1 MKGFDFQRLQDD
13 FRGLNFNDPGVWP
26 QAPKIVAYAL
36 ALAAVVA
43 GGWFF
48 DWSDQWSS
56 LEKKQQE
63 EIKLRESWENK
74 KRQAVNLDEY
84 KRQLEEINR
93 QFDTLVR
100 QLPGKAEME
109 SLLSDINQAGV
120 GRGLQFDLFQ
130 PAKHDVRE
138 FYAAV
143 PVKISVTGS
152 YNDLGAFASDVAR
165 MPRIVTIKNMVITA
179 APAPGGKGGKDKT
192 VAYDG
197 RLKLDATA
205 ETYRYLDEEEL
216 RHKKQQADKK
226 QGEKK
231 RQGGKK

>member
-1 MKGFDFQRLQDD
+1 MKGIDFQRLQED
-13 FRGLNFNDPGVWP
+13 FQGLNFNDPGAWP
-26 QAPKIVAYAL
+26 KAPRIAAYVL
-36 ALAAVVA
+36 VLAVVVA
-43 GGWFF
+43 LGWFL
-48 DWSDQWSS
+48 DWSDQWSE
-56 LEKKQQE
+56 LERKQQE
-63 EIKLRESWENK
+63 EVKLRESWMNK

-93 QFDTLVR
+93 QFDSLVR

-109 SLLSDINQAGV
+109 SLLSDINQAGI

-130 PAKHDVRE
+130 PARDDIRD
-138 FYAAV
+138 FYVAV
-143 PVKISVTGS
+143 PVTISVTGG
-152 YNDLGAFASDVAR
+152 YNELGEFASDVAK

-179 APAPGGKGGKDKT
+179 APAHAHAGGKGGGGRA

-216 RHKKQQADKK
+216 SKQ
-226 QGEKK
+226 
-231 RQGGKK
+231 QGGKK

>member
-26 QAPKIVAYAL
+26 QAPRVVAYVLVL
-36 ALAAVVA
+36 ATVITM
-43 GGWFF
+43 GWFF
-48 DWSDQWSS
+48 GWSDQWSE
-56 LEKKQQE
+56 LERKQQE
-63 EIKLRESWENK
+63 ELKLRESWVSK

-93 QFDTLVR
+93 KFDSLVR

-130 PAKHDVRE
+130 PARDDIRE

-143 PVKISVTGS
+143 PVMISVTGS
-152 YNDLGAFASDVAR
+152 YNDLGEFASDVAK
-165 MPRIVTIKNMVITA
+165 MPRIVTIKNMVLTVVA
-179 APAPGGKGGKDKT
+179 APAQGGARGRAVT
-192 VAYDG
+192 YDG
-197 RLKLDATA
+197 RLKLDAIA

-216 RHKKQQADKK
+216 GKQQ
-226 QGEKK
+226 
-231 RQGGKK
+231 GGRR

>member
-1 MKGFDFQRLQDD
+1 MKGIDFQRLQDD
-13 FRGLNFNDPGVWP
+13 FRGLNLNDPGGWP
-26 QAPKIVAYAL
+26 KAPRIAAYVL
-36 ALAAVVA
+36 ILVAVVA
-43 GGWFF
+43 AGWFL
-48 DWSDQWSS
+48 DWSDQWSE
-56 LEKKQQE
+56 LEQKQQE
-63 EIKLRESWENK
+63 ESKLRDSWVNK

-93 QFDTLVR
+93 QFDSLVR

-130 PAKHDVRE
+130 PAKDDIRE

-143 PVKISVTGS
+143 PVTISVTGS
-152 YNDLGAFASDVAR
+152 YNDLGEFASDVAK
-165 MPRIVTIKNMVITA
+165 MPRIVTIKNMVLTA
-179 APAPGGKGGKDKT
+179 APAHSNRGREKAS

-216 RHKKQQADKK
+216 N
-226 QGEKK
+226 
-231 RQGGKK
+231 RQRGGKK

>member
-1 MKGFDFQRLQDD
+1 MKGIDFQRLQDD

-26 QAPKIVAYAL
+26 QAPRIAAFVL
-36 ALAAVVA
+36 ILAAVVT
-43 GGWFF
+43 GGWLF
-48 DWSDQWSS
+48 DWSDQWSE
-56 LEKKQQE
+56 LERKQQE
-63 EIKLRESWENK
+63 ELQLRESWVTK

-100 QLPGKAEME
+100 QLPGKAEMD
-109 SLLSDINQAGV
+109 SLLSDINQAGI

-130 PAKHDVRE
+130 PNKDDIRE

-143 PVKISVTGS
+143 PVTISVTGS
-152 YNDLGAFASDVAR
+152 YNDLGEFASDVAK
-165 MPRIVTIKNMVITA
+165 MPRIVTIKNMVLTA
-179 APAPGGKGGKDKT
+179 AQGGSRGREKT

-205 ETYRYLDEEEL
+205 ETYRYLDEEEV
-216 RHKKQQADKK
+216 KSKQQ
-226 QGEKK
+226 
-231 RQGGKK
+231 RGGK

>member
-1 MKGFDFQRLQDD
+1 MKGIDFQRLQSD
-13 FRGLNFNDPGVWP
+13 FQGLNFNDPGAWP
-26 QAPKIVAYAL
+26 KAPRIAAYVL
-36 ALAAVVA
+36 ILIGVVVA
-43 GGWFF
+43 GWLL
-48 DWSDQWSS
+48 DWSDQWSE
-56 LEKKQQE
+56 LEQKQRE
-63 EIKLRESWENK
+63 ELDLRESWVNK

-130 PAKHDVRE
+130 PTRDNVME

-143 PVKISVTGS
+143 PVTISVTGS
-152 YNDLGAFASDVAR
+152 YNDLGEFASDVAK
-165 MPRIVTIKNMVITA
+165 MPRIVTIKNMVLTA
-179 APAPGGKGGKDKT
+179 ASGSKGKDKT

-216 RHKKQQADKK
+216 SKQQ
-226 QGEKK
+226 
-231 RQGGKK
+231 GGTK

>member
-1 MKGFDFQRLQDD
+1 MKGIDFRRLQDD
-13 FRGLNFNDPGVWP
+13 FQGLNFNDPGVWP
-26 QAPKIVAYAL
+26 QAPRIVAFVL
-36 ALAAVVA
+36 ILAAVVVL
-43 GGWFF
+43 GWLF
-48 DWSDQWSS
+48 DWSDQWSE
-56 LEKKQQE
+56 LEHKQHE
-63 EIKLRESWENK
+63 ELKLRENWVNK

-93 QFDTLVR
+93 QFDSLVR
-100 QLPGKAEME
+100 QLPGRAEME

-130 PAKHDVRE
+130 PARDDIRE

-143 PVKISVTGS
+143 PVTISVTGS
-152 YNDLGAFASDVAR
+152 YNDLGEFASDVAR
-165 MPRIVTIKNMVITA
+165 MPRIVTIKNMVLTA
-179 APAPGGKGGKDKT
+179 APAQGNRGSRDKA

-216 RHKKQQADKK
+216 SKQRGDKK
-226 QGEKK
+226 
-231 RQGGKK
+231 

>member
-1 MKGFDFQRLQDD
+1 MKGIDFQRLQED
-13 FRGLNFNDPGVWP
+13 FQGLNFNDPGAWP
-26 QAPKIVAYAL
+26 QAPKIAAYIL
-36 ALAAVVA
+36 ALAVA
-43 GGWFF
+43 LTMGWFL
-48 DWSDQWSS
+48 DWSDQWSQ
-56 LEKKQQE
+56 LEQKQQE
-63 EIKLRESWENK
+63 EQRLRESWLDK

-84 KRQLEEINR
+84 KRQLEVINR
-93 QFDTLVR
+93 QFESLVQ

-130 PAKHDVRE
+130 PAKDDIRE

-143 PVKISVTGS
+143 PVSISVSGS
-152 YNDLGAFASDVAR
+152 YNDLGEFASDVAK

-179 APAPGGKGGKDKT
+179 APAQTSGRNRDSRANA

-205 ETYRYLDEEEL
+205 ETYRYLDEEETN
-216 RHKKQQADKK
+216 RQQG
-226 QGEKK
+226 GEK
-231 RQGGKK
+231 

>member
-13 FRGLNFNDPGVWP
+13 FRGLNFNDPGLWP
-26 QAPKIVAYAL
+26 QAPKIAACVL
-36 ALAAVVA
+36 ALVVVIAA
-43 GGWFF
+43 GWWF
-48 DWSDQWSS
+48 DWSDQWSE
-56 LEKKQQE
+56 LERKQRE
-63 EIKLRESWENK
+63 ELQLRENWVNK

-84 KRQLEEINR
+84 KRQLDEINR

-130 PAKHDVRE
+130 PARDDVRE

-152 YNDLGAFASDVAR
+152 YNDLGEFASDVAR
-165 MPRIVTIKNMVITA
+165 MPRIVTIKNMVLTA
-179 APAPGGKGGKDKT
+179 APSPGNKAKT

-216 RHKKQQADKK
+216 KQKKQ
-226 QGEKK
+226 
-231 RQGGKK
+231 QGGKK

>member
-1 MKGFDFQRLQDD
+1 MKGIDFQRLQDD

-26 QAPKIVAYAL
+26 KAPKIAAFAL
-36 ALAAVVA
+36 ILVAVVA
-43 GGWFF
+43 SGWFF
-48 DWSDQWSS
+48 DWSDQWSE
-56 LEKKQQE
+56 LEQKQQE
-63 EIKLRESWENK
+63 ELKLRESWVNK
-74 KRQAVNLDEY
+74 KRQAINLDEY

-93 QFDTLVR
+93 QFDSLVR

-130 PAKHDVRE
+130 PAKDDIRE

-143 PVKISVTGS
+143 PVTISVTGS
-152 YNDLGAFASDVAR
+152 YNDLGEFASDVAK
-165 MPRIVTIKNMVITA
+165 MPRIVTIKNMVLTA
-179 APAPGGKGGKDKT
+179 APAHGSNRGREKTT

-216 RHKKQQADKK
+216 NRQRGDKK
-226 QGEKK
+226 
-231 RQGGKK
+231 

>member
-1 MKGFDFQRLQDD
+1 MPNFNFQRLQDD

-26 QAPKIVAYAL
+26 LAPKIAACVLIFIGTVA
-36 ALAAVVA
+36 A
-43 GGWFF
+43 GWML
-48 DWSDQWSS
+48 DWSDQWDS
-56 LEKKQQE
+56 LEQKQNE
-63 EIKLRESWENK
+63 ETSLRENWINK

-84 KRQLEEINR
+84 KRQLDEIGHQLN
-93 QFDTLVR
+93 TLVR

-130 PAKHDVRE
+130 PNRHDIRE

-143 PVKISVTGS
+143 PVTISVTGS
-152 YNDLGAFASDVAR
+152 YNDIGEFASDVAR
-165 MPRIVTIKNMVITA
+165 MPRIVTIKNLALSVPTSSQNKKSASGM
-179 APAPGGKGGKDKT
+179 
-192 VAYDG
+192 YEG

-216 RHKKQQADKK
+216 GKQKGDKK
-226 QGEKK
+226 
-231 RQGGKK
+231 

>member
-1 MKGFDFQRLQDD
+1 MKGIDFQRLQND
-13 FRGLNFNDPGVWP
+13 FQGLNFNDPGSWP
-26 QAPKIVAYAL
+26 QAPRIVAYVL
-36 ALAAVVA
+36 ILAAVVVA
-43 GGWFF
+43 GWLL
-48 DWSDQWSS
+48 DWSGQWSE
-56 LEKKQQE
+56 LEQKQQE
-63 EIKLRESWENK
+63 ESNLRESWVGK

-130 PAKHDVRE
+130 PARDNVME

-143 PVKISVTGS
+143 PVTISVTGS
-152 YNDLGAFASDVAR
+152 YNDLGEFASDVAK
-165 MPRIVTIKNMVITA
+165 MPRIVTIKNMVLTA
-179 APAPGGKGGKDKT
+179 ASAQAGSKGKDKP

-216 RHKKQQADKK
+216 NKQQGVKK
-226 QGEKK
+226 
-231 RQGGKK
+231 

>member
-1 MKGFDFQRLQDD
+1 MKGINFQRLQDD

-26 QAPKIVAYAL
+26 KAPRVAAYVVILAVLVAL
-36 ALAAVVA
+36 
-43 GGWFF
+43 GWFL
-48 DWSDQWSS
+48 DWSDQWS
-56 LEKKQQE
+56 EFEQKQQE
-63 EIKLRESWENK
+63 ELKLRESWVNK

-93 QFDTLVR
+93 QFDSLVR
-100 QLPGKAEME
+100 QLPGRAEME
-109 SLLSDINQAGV
+109 SLLSDINQAGI

-130 PAKHDVRE
+130 PAKDDIRD

-143 PVKISVTGS
+143 PVTISVSGG
-152 YNDLGAFASDVAR
+152 YNDLGEFASDVAK
-165 MPRIVTIKNMVITA
+165 MPRIVTIKNMVLTA
-179 APAPGGKGGKDKT
+179 APAQVGGGRSKEKT

-216 RHKKQQADKK
+216 SKQ
-226 QGEKK
+226 
-231 RQGGKK
+231 RGGKK